1 MWVGDFQ
8 GRPPLPLS
16 SLRLLVSP
24 LRLLLAAA
32 WQVVHQRRVLCY
44 DALAELVAVVTETVP
59 ELLAPSQRAELVL
72 GLRARLILEL
82 CKADGPPDLVRIQ
95 ANLEKIHACSAQ
107 LGSLNQEGGVK
118 TLEASAI
125 AFSQLVLRLISVP
138 SEKEIFLKEVFP
150 VTYGRVYDQT
160 LRRLLAEFLSRLEQ
174 LLPNPTLTQ
183 TAAWLPDGPSGPEFS
198 RWLPDPSPLETLLL
212 HHRGLGALGHGPP
225 RYEEVNTIMAAL
237 ALPPPAR
244 GPRPEEG
251 QDSGDGDGDGDVLCG
266 EEESRDS
273 STRPSRKEPPT
284 KPTGHRRSP
293 RRQPA
298 FKMLKIQ
305 LQKISPPNIPR
316 LTKPPIPPSTGPPT
330 PPSTGPPIPP
340 STEPPIPPSTEPPIP
355 PSTEPPIPEPGRPV
369 PKPRGRP
376 PGRRKAVDGATR
388 EGPRKENADRAAA
401 TPAPTKRKRRKGVE
415 EEERIEE
422 EEEEEEREEVDEA
435 EEGAE
440 QPPADKPKGRD
451 RRFLSARPENPP
463 HTEAETRCPR
473 CGKSFLRP
481 NQLKTHLKLHA
492 LPYRCLPCEKGFGSK
507 SGYYQ
512 HQRLHRK
519 GRAFPCGHCPLSFLC
534 RYSLRQHERTHTE
547 GPTHLC
553 PECGK
558 RFSKV
563 SMVRHMRMHA
573 GQKDFLCPACGKSF
587 LSSGELLLH
596 TRTHTRDT
604 PYTCTLCGKGFTT
617 KSHLVVHGRSHS
629 GERPYPCAVC
639 PKRFITVS
647 CLKRHMLSHDGVKPF
662 SCPRCPKE
670 FSQIGNLRRHMG
682 THPPPPPPH
691 EEVTGDT

>member
-1 MWVGDFQ
+1 MTYNMQ
-8 GRPPLPLS
+8 L
-16 SLRLLVSP
+16 
-24 LRLLLAAA
+24 
-32 WQVVHQRRVLCY
+32 RRVLCY

-107 LGSLNQEGGVK
+107 LGSLNQE
-118 TLEASAI
+118 
-125 AFSQLVLRLISVP
+125 
-138 SEKEIFLKEVFP
+138 EVFP

-183 TAAWLPDGPSGPEFS
+183 
-198 RWLPDPSPLETLLL
+198 
-212 HHRGLGALGHGPP
+212 
-225 RYEEVNTIMAAL
+225 V
-237 ALPPPAR
+237 
-244 GPRPEEG
+244 
-251 QDSGDGDGDGDVLCG
+251 
-266 EEESRDS
+266 
-273 STRPSRKEPPT
+273 
-284 KPTGHRRSP
+284 
-293 RRQPA
+293 
-298 FKMLKIQ
+298 
-305 LQKISPPNIPR
+305 
-316 LTKPPIPPSTGPPT
+316 PT
-330 PPSTGPPIPP
+330 PPSPTQ
-340 STEPPIPPSTEPPIP
+340 
-355 PSTEPPIPEPGRPV
+355 V
-369 PKPRGRP
+369 P
-376 PGRRKAVDGATR
+376 
-388 EGPRKENADRAAA
+388 
-401 TPAPTKRKRRKGVE
+401 PAPPPPLSIDLRRVMKEEHILLTLFLLYDNVYMKRRKGVE
-415 EEERIEE
+415 EEERIE

-682 THPPPPPPH
+682 THPPPPPPPPH

>member
-1 MWVGDFQ
+1 MMETGSSSH
-8 GRPPLPLS
+8 GAPPLPQS

-24 LRLLLAAA
+24 LRLLLSAA
-32 WQVVHQRRVLCY
+32 WQVVHQSRVLSY
-44 DALAELVAVVTETVP
+44 DALADLVAVVTETVP

-107 LGSLNQEGGVK
+107 LGSLHQEGGVK

-160 LRRLLAEFLSRLEQ
+160 LRRLLAEFLSRVEQ

-251 QDSGDGDGDGDVLCG
+251 QDSGDGDADGDVLCG

-273 STRPSRKEPPT
+273 STRPSCKEPPI

-298 FKMLKIQ
+298 FKMLKIK
-305 LQKISPPNIPR
+305 LHKISPPNIPR
-316 LTKPPIPPSTGPPT
+316 LTKPPIPN
-330 PPSTGPPIPP
+330 PPSQNRGVP
-340 STEPPIPPSTEPPIP
+340 SPS
-355 PSTEPPIPEPGRPV
+355 PG
-369 PKPRGRP
+369 
-376 PGRRKAVDGATR
+376 GA
-388 EGPRKENADRAAA
+388 PQ
-401 TPAPTKRKRRKGVE
+401 
-415 EEERIEE
+415 
-422 EEEEEEREEVDEA
+422 EA

-463 HTEAETRCPR
+463 HTDAETQCPR

-629 GERPYPCAVC
+629 GERPYPCAIC

-691 EEVTGDT
+691 EGVTGDT